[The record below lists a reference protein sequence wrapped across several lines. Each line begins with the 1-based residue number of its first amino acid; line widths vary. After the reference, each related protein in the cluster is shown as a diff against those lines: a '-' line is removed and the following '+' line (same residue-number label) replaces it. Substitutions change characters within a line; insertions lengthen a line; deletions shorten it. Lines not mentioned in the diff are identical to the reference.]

1 MSSRQDDTVW
11 TQLTESAIGRLG
23 GAAIEITTRAA
34 AESRI
39 AGAAQHSTAAWA
51 RLAPAIKYRAA
62 GALAIAAAATHVAM
76 MLPQQ
81 PPGAWWLILPSLAG
95 VFGAVLIALSFLAPR
110 AGAAD

>member
-23 GAAIEITTRAA
+23 GAAIDMTTRAA

-39 AGAAQHSTAAWA
+39 AGAAQQSAAAWA
-51 RLAPAIKYRAA
+51 RLAPAIKFRAA
-62 GALAIAAAATHVAM
+62 GALALAAAATHVAM
-76 MLPQQ
+76 MLPHH

-95 VFGAVLIALSFLAPR
+95 AFGAALIALSLLAPR
-110 AGAAD
+110 AGVTD

>member
-23 GAAIEITTRAA
+23 GAAIDMTTRAA

-39 AGAAQHSTAAWA
+39 AGAAQQSTAAWG
-51 RLAPAIKYRAA
+51 RLAPAIKFRAA
-62 GALAIAAAATHVAM
+62 GALALAAAATHVTM
-76 MLPQQ
+76 MLPHH

-95 VFGAVLIALSFLAPR
+95 AFGAALIALSLLAPR
-110 AGAAD
+110 AGVAD